1 MQLPA
6 LVCRTRI
13 RPEIAERVRASLY
26 RQRLRDLKKKEE
38 ARQRALARERLR
50 VEAEA
55 EQAVRDA
62 EIDAAIAR
70 GTIPAATLAPTDGV
84 FATPERCRVE
94 PVLALPLGLDAP
106 VELGH
111 SFALQVRLTA

>member
-1 MQLPA
+1 M
-6 LVCRTRI
+6 
-13 RPEIAERVRASLY
+13 RAWLC

-70 GTIPAATLAPTDGV
+70 GTIPAAT
-84 FATPERCRVE
+84 TPEL
-94 PVLALPLGLDAP
+94 LALLPRPAPPPPREWCLD
-106 VELGH
+106 
-111 SFALQVRLTA
+111 

>member
-1 MQLPA
+1 M
-6 LVCRTRI
+6 
-13 RPEIAERVRASLY
+13 RASLY

-70 GTIPAATLAPTDGV
+70 GTIPAATLPQQT
-84 FATPERCRVE
+84 ESLR
-94 PVLALPLGLDAP
+94 PLSVVVWSLC
-106 VELGH
+106 
-111 SFALQVRLTA
+111 

>member
-1 MQLPA
+1 M
-6 LVCRTRI
+6 
-13 RPEIAERVRASLY
+13 RAWLC

-70 GTIPAATLAPTDGV
+70 GTIPAATLTPTDGV
-84 FATPERCRVE
+84 FATSECRRPEPV
-94 PVLALPLGLDAP
+94 PVLALPLGLDARA
-106 VELGH
+106 ELGCYI
-111 SFALQVRLTA
+111 SFASQVRLTV